1 MSFQKPTLPNP
12 VHGCDL
18 AHHSGVSFSAGN
30 LVPAGVILRAGRD
43 LARLRFEAFPVGTL
57 VSKVGFAHLVRSRA
71 PPGSRSREGSR
82 ASWRDL
88 ACQTC
93 PCTSPL
99 KRDLARQ
106 T

>member
-18 AHHSGVSFSAGN
+18 AHHSGVSFPAGN

-57 VSKVGFAHLVRSRA
+57 VSKIGFAHLVRSRA
-71 PPGSRSREGSR
+71 PPASTSRGR
-82 ASWRDL
+82 RDL
-88 ACQTC
+88 ACQIIITIII
-93 PCTSPL
+93 PWVNDEL
-99 KRDLARQ
+99 FEIIDGG
-106 T
+106 